1 MFAFFSSLFSNKMKE
16 QSSVF
21 YLCSVR
27 FNFFSITFIYTV
39 YTIAASHYV
48 MEELCLI
55 KS

>member
-1 MFAFFSSLFSNKMKE
+1 MKE

-27 FNFFSITFIYTV
+27 FNYFNITFIYTV
-39 YTIAASHYV
+39 YTIAVSHYV
-48 MEELCLI
+48 IEELCLI